1 MAIRATFW
9 QAAEKDTA
17 PYWILD
23 TEKSLTLHE
32 IQIVFPSSAVY
43 CYTVDISDDKQ
54 QWLTVSDKQ
63 NTTKSEQ
70 QVLLSFKKGSV
81 NARFVRI
88 RFSEKSPAA
97 ISEVI
102 VKGIVRE

>member
-1 MAIRATFW
+1 MEYKKYIVLVLLSIW
-9 QAAEKDTA
+9 G
-17 PYWILD
+17 D

-70 QVLLSFKKGSV
+70 
-81 NARFVRI
+81 
-88 RFSEKSPAA
+88 
-97 ISEVI
+97 
-102 VKGIVRE
+102 